1 MVSTVNQVYIYIDIY
16 QKFSV
21 YKIYCI
27 SSKISIY
34 IYVYVYVYVYV
45 YCTYGC
51 RKDILIYMYMC
62 MCIYDGYTYIC
73 VYECI
78 VYTLYIYIYAV

>member
-1 MVSTVNQVYIYIDIY
+1 MVSTVNQVYIYIKNLVSTKYIVY
-16 QKFSV
+16 QVKLV
-21 YKIYCI
+21 
-27 SSKISIY
+27 Y
-34 IYVYVYVYVYV
+34 IYVYVYVYVNV
-45 YCTYGC
+45 YCTFGC